1 MSALSESEILEFI
14 RSKELIVEGL
24 TPSHIQLGSI
34 DLTLGNTVD
43 VLSMPEDFVFD
54 CSLDVED
61 ILDQH
66 TKEVSIKDGYDLRP
80 GEFVVGHSAEHIR
93 MPKALNGIIVNRN
106 SFARIGIDA
115 GISQYINPGFE
126 GNKIIV
132 IKNNSPF
139 TIKIKPGIRICSL
152 ILFRMGE
159 ESMREFSE
167 RHNTTKIVDFIKKQ
181 GSDSSFDLKDKKDVD
196 TSLSDY
202 MDMRIKE
209 ISEQ

>member
-54 CSLDVED
+54 CSLDVKD
-61 ILDQH
+61 FLHQHRKADNQILPAD
-66 TKEVSIKDGYDLRP
+66 
-80 GEFVVGHSAEHIR
+80 SAEHIR

>member
-54 CSLDVED
+54 CSLDVKD
-61 ILDQH
+61 FLHQH
-66 TKEVSIKDGYDLRP
+66 TKE